1 MKSILQTPGEVNGP
15 KAGDFFPLL
24 LQSILPGI
32 VPPRAKRQGVRSY
45 PIHQCSDVDNHVCEH
60 AGVVFPVF
68 CELLDIWTH
77 TSPVQKLPQAAVIG
91 RKLLPE
97 TTLRRPTI
105 GAFT

>member
-1 MKSILQTPGEVNGP
+1 MVGWVERSEAHILDCHIHFATY
-15 KAGDFFPLL
+15 
-24 LQSILPGI
+24 
-32 VPPRAKRQGVRSY
+32 VPPRAKCQGVRSY

-60 AGVVFPVF
+60 ASVVFPVF

-77 TSPVQKLPQAAVIG
+77 VLPVQKLPQAAVIG

-105 GAFT
+105 GDFT